1 MTIAADKMKDYPAW
15 ATRFETPDDEIGGWF
30 VRDLTKPTTIDT
42 ATEPLNGCAQL
53 VLDGGKVFVVDD
65 VTVQQ
70 WSNPGQMR
78 MLAAHLL
85 NAADAWGQ
93 LRHEAVKVEFAA
105 NLTRCM
111 TAAGDDVAGLS
122 GRTKIPVARL
132 EAILSGKAEVG
143 LAELARCSTA
153 LNVLPSEILP
163 TYRDV

>member
-1 MTIAADKMKDYPAW
+1 MSISADQMKNAPAW
-15 ATRFETPDDEIGGWF
+15 ATRFETMGDESGGWF
-30 VRDLTKPTTIDT
+30 VRDLTEPTTI
-42 ATEPLNGCAQL
+42 ATEDGSLTGRAEL

-70 WSNPGQMR
+70 WSDPAQMR
-78 MLAAHLL
+78 LLAAHLL
-85 NAADAWGQ
+85 NAADAWDQ
-93 LRHEAVKVEFAA
+93 LRHEAFSADFAE

-111 TAAGDDVAGLS
+111 TGADVDVAGLS
-122 GRTKIPVARL
+122 DRTEIPVERL